1 MGGNV
6 MAQLDIDFGDE
17 VRQATPNNV
26 SPTQAVASAW
36 VQYADANRLN
46 PKTKKYK
53 ESQHAFLCGIGHVM
67 GNSMPML
74 LSMCLASGRD
84 IASIIERTQP
94 R

>member
-1 MGGNV
+1 MS
-6 MAQLDIDFGDE
+6 QLDIDFGDE
-17 VRQATPNNV
+17 VGQAAPNNV
-26 SPTQAVASAW
+26 SPTQAIASEW
-36 VQYADANRLN
+36 MRYADTNRLN

-53 ESQHAFLCGIGHVM
+53 EAQHAYLCGIGVAM
-67 GNSMPML
+67 KESMPML

>member
-1 MGGNV
+1 MS
-6 MAQLDIDFGDE
+6 QLDIDFGDE
-17 VRQATPNNV
+17 VKQAAPNNV
-26 SPTQAVASAW
+26 SPTQAIASEWAR
-36 VQYADANRLN
+36 YADVNKLN

-53 ESQHAFLCGIGHVM
+53 EAQHAYLCGIGVAM
-67 GNSMPML
+67 KESMPML

>member
-1 MGGNV
+1 

-17 VRQATPNNV
+17 VKQVAPNNV
-26 SPTQAVASAW
+26 RSNPTQAIASAW
-36 VQYADANRLN
+36 VRYAHTNKLN
-46 PKTKKYK
+46 PNTKKYK
-53 ESQHAFLCGIGHVM
+53 EAQHAYLCGIGNVL
-67 GNSMPML
+67 GEKMPML

>member
-1 MGGNV
+1 

-17 VRQATPNNV
+17 VKQATPNNV
-26 SPTQAVASAW
+26 RSSPTQEIASNW
-36 VQYADANRLN
+36 VRYAHTNKLN
-46 PKTKKYK
+46 PKTKKYR
-53 ESQHAFLCGIGHVM
+53 EAQHAYLCGIGVAM
-67 GNSMPML
+67 KESMPML

>member
-1 MGGNV
+1 M

-17 VRQATPNNV
+17 VGQATPNNV
-26 SPTQAVASAW
+26 SPTQAIASEW
-36 VQYADANRLN
+36 VRYAHTNSLN

-53 ESQHAFLCGIGHVM
+53 EAQHAYLCGIGVAM
-67 GNSMPML
+67 KESMPML

>member
-1 MGGNV
+1 

-17 VRQATPNNV
+17 VRRASPNNV
-26 SPTQAVASAW
+26 SPTQAIASEW
-36 VQYADANRLN
+36 VRYAHTNKLN

-53 ESQHAFLCGIGHVM
+53 EAQHAYLCGIGVAM
-67 GNSMPML
+67 KEKMPML

>member
-1 MGGNV
+1 

-17 VRQATPNNV
+17 VKQAPPNNV

-36 VQYADANRLN
+36 ARYADANKLN
-46 PKTKKYK
+46 PKTNKYR
-53 ESQHAFLCGIGHVM
+53 ELQHAYLCGIGAVM
-67 GNSMPML
+67 GEKMPML

-84 IASIIERTQP
+84 IASLRERTQP